1 MESGSLIHPIF
12 HDVPPPET
20 RLWRYLSFAKIIAL
34 FQTRR
39 LHFTRVDQFDD
50 HFEGAWPKSDLER
63 FAELEGGQVI
73 PTVTKA
79 VRLGAAASCWF
90 ASDHESA
97 AMWRLYAA
105 GEEGVAITTTAAKL
119 QALFSAVPQP
129 HFGGISRVR
138 YIDHVNSSLIAE
150 LQNSP
155 WNTLHPFMCK
165 NVSYEHEKEVRALLV
180 AWPHGGIERTGCA
193 LEIDPQTFIDQ
204 IVINPFCKPWFVD
217 AVTGI
222 VEHYGLAG
230 KLHTSALSRS
240 AFYDA
245 AK

>member
-1 MESGSLIHPIF
+1 METDALTHPIF
-12 HDVPPPET
+12 RDAPPPET

-63 FAELEGGQVI
+63 FAKLEGGQVI

-79 VRLGAAASCWF
+79 MRQGVAASCWL
-90 ASDHESA
+90 AADHESA

-119 QALFSAVPQP
+119 QAVVSAVPQP

-138 YIDHVNSSLIAE
+138 SITA
-150 LQNSP
+150 
-155 WNTLHPFMCK
+155 T
-165 NVSYEHEKEVRALLV
+165 
-180 AWPHGGIERTGCA
+180 T
-193 LEIDPQTFIDQ
+193 
-204 IVINPFCKPWFVD
+204 
-217 AVTGI
+217 
-222 VEHYGLAG
+222 
-230 KLHTSALSRS
+230 ALSRNCRTVLGTRCIPSCARTS
-240 AFYDA
+240 AMSTKKRFA
-245 AK
+245 RCLSHGPTVELSRPAVLSKSTRKPSSTKSSSIRFASLGSLMR